1 MGPATDMT
9 TFVLDDA
16 VVDRIVRDLVR
27 VKPTRRGAVIN
38 TPILFPSGSH
48 VTISIS
54 LMGDNC
60 FISDDGAAFAEA
72 DLMGAGEIF
81 KRAAR
86 QVADDYSIKFNSFE
100 FFEANARIDTAAGM
114 IAIVADAAKRA
125 VQITAD
131 RLARR
136 VEMDFKAVVVD
147 RLREVFGKDTVT
159 PSVEM
164 SGASTHA
171 WTVDALV
178 KSPSGLIA
186 VEAVTPS
193 PVSVSSAYVKLDDL
207 RRLDGAPKTVA
218 ALKRKEAFGADQIMI
233 LSRTA
238 HLIDASS
245 GKSAFERLAA

>member
-1 MGPATDMT
+1 MT

-16 VVDRIVRDLVR
+16 VVNKIVKDLVR
-27 VKPTRRGAVIN
+27 VKPTRRGVRIS
-38 TPILFPSGSH
+38 TPVLFPSGSH
-48 VTISIS
+48 VTITFSMNGAS
-54 LMGDNC
+54 C

-81 KRAAR
+81 RRAAR
-86 QVADDYSIKFNSFE
+86 QVADEYAISFNSYE
-100 FFEANARIDTAAGM
+100 FFEAHATVDNAAGM

-125 VQITAD
+125 VQIAAE
-131 RLARR
+131 RLSRR
-136 VEMDFKAVVVD
+136 VEMDFKATVVD
-147 RLREVFGKDTVT
+147 RLREVFGKETVSS
-159 PSVEM
+159 SVEL

-178 KSPSGLIA
+178 KAPSGLIA

-207 RRLDGAPKTVA
+207 RRLEGAPKTAVA
-218 ALKRKEAFGADQIMI
+218 LRRREAFGADQIMI

-238 HLIDASS
+238 QIIDASA
-245 GKSAFERLAA
+245 GKRAFERLAAA